1 MIEEAEKIIQ
11 QVREEI
17 TDRGYDEITSDYNL
31 CIKKHV
37 KILGSGAHY
46 DQKECDRLLFC
57 QTKMWNNKI
66 GHPRRTGIHLIDS
79 IMGFAGKIIGFIIN
93 SWVDSQNE
101 FNANVVSMEYQF
113 YDHIRQMEKRIK
125 DLEKKIQ
132 ELENNR

>member
-1 MIEEAEKIIQ
+1 MIEEAEKIVQ

-17 TDRGYDEITSDYNL
+17 TDRGFDEIPSNYKR

-37 KILGSGAHY
+37 EILGSGAHY

-66 GHPRRTGIHLIDS
+66 GQPRRTGIRIIDS
-79 IMGFAGKIIGFIIN
+79 IMGFGRKIIGFIIN

-113 YDHIRQMEKRIK
+113 YDQIRQMEKRIQ
-125 DLEKKIQ
+125 DLEKEIQ
-132 ELENNR
+132 ELEDNR